1 MALRRTICSR
11 GAAEWELSL
20 CHLHRRLSRAAA
32 GKVRLGPG
40 PFLSAL
46 FESDKASQW
55 AWAGQLLS
63 TMRRRSFKDSLEGIV
78 TRYGGAL
85 ENPP

>member
-11 GAAEWELSL
+11 GIAEWESSL
-20 CHLHRRLSRAAA
+20 WHLQRRVSQAV
-32 GKVRLGPG
+32 GKVGPG

-55 AWAGQLLS
+55 AWAVQLLS
-63 TMRRRSFKDSLEGIV
+63 TMRRRSFKDSLA
-78 TRYGGAL
+78 RHSAL
-85 ENPP
+85 CVQS